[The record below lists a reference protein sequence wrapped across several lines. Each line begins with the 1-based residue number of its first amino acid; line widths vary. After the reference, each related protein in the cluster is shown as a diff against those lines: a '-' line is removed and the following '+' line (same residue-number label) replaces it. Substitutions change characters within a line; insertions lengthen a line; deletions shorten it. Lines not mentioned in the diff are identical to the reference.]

1 MSWDYLSM
9 DGYNKISDKLNMV
22 VNTPKS
28 IKDKEN
34 KKYGFLSEMRDLNHQ
49 VLTRLLFSAK

>member
-1 MSWDYLSM
+1 M
-9 DGYNKISDKLNMV
+9 DGYNKISDKLNRV

-34 KKYGFLSEMRDLNHQ
+34 KKYGPLSEMRDLNHQ

>member
-1 MSWDYLSM
+1 M